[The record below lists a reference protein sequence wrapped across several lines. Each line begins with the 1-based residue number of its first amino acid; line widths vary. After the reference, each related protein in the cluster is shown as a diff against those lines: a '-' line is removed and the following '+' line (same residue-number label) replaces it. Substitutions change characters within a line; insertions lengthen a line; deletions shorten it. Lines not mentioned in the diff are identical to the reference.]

1 MGVSSTKFRQALQRG
16 EENEAMNLF
25 IRYPTL
31 KRAVRLNRSFG
42 PNHGNNTAVHY
53 VCAHAMK
60 QLLQDLLSEG
70 ANPLS
75 KNSTGQTA
83 FHLVCKAKGDDASRR
98 YECLKLLLTWLNDNE
113 GNEPVSKLTIEQV
126 IDEDKNS
133 PLHYA
138 ANSGLLDCVKEL
150 VTNGA
155 PIYLENNEGQTACD
169 IAVKKNFRE
178 IAEFLETKMVF
189 NESTGS
195 DDEEIIPVD
204 DNFTQSQCGLGAK
217 ELQETKDKLLVQM
230 ADMLQISLSMAE
242 GLLRYF
248 DWSRESLLEAWID
261 DPIAACEKA
270 GVTPSQES
278 EIENSLVDDQP
289 NENYECTIC
298 YETLD
303 VEMFSVSVPCGHK
316 FCTSCWKSYLSLKIS
331 DGDISNIKCP
341 SFRCSCLVPVDVIES
356 VVPKDVAKKYGR
368 FNIQAFVDSN
378 PNLKWCPFPHCD
390 NAVQLPEHQS
400 REYSIGAGAMSETV
414 PLIVDCGNEHYFCWH
429 CMEQSHEPSTCEGWK
444 RWLEAIEEIL
454 PKLPKDDLKECPET
468 ERVANSLW
476 LITNS
481 KPCPKCS
488 SPIQKNEGCNH
499 IKCTKCKHEF
509 CWVCLE
515 PWKKHNSSTGGYFR
529 CNRYEVVR
537 NVKEKVLEKTQSI
550 NEEHKK
556 VEELNHFLHYYSRFK
571 NHENSY
577 KLEEPLLKSAK
588 DKMVALAIAAES
600 AQSSA
605 SSSPSTS
612 QPDTSF
618 VEDAIRKLLKAR
630 RVLRASYGYG
640 FFLGRNEQKKI
651 IFELMQTELEEA
663 TESLSQMVARPY
675 LRTPRTRIIS
685 AAQLTHRKRDDFLLA
700 LSRGLIPPDDS
711 PRAKRARYNYL
722 KRYNAVLE
730 EDSDE
735 EFLFE
740 EEPSLQLQKL
750 IETTLKLNHDR
761 QSDDRERRRRRRDV
775 AHETLEYL
783 NRDENEDSPDI
794 EQRRLGTSR
803 MLLAQE
809 TADLQKAIELSYYDM
824 RSTNESTG
832 PETSSE
838 VDEDFKLAMELYAQ
852 ESESDSGHN
861 TML

>member
-16 EENEAMNLF
+16 EEEEAMNLF
-25 IRYPTL
+25 IRHPNL

-42 PNHGNNTAVHY
+42 PNFSHNTAIHY
-53 VCAHAMK
+53 VSIHAMK

-70 ANPLS
+70 ANPLL
-75 KNSTGQTA
+75 KNSAGQTA
-83 FHLVCKAKGDDASRR
+83 FHLVCDRKDNAFRR
-98 YECLKLLLTWLNDNE
+98 YESLKLLLTWLNESEENE
-113 GNEPVSKLTIEQV
+113 TASKLTIEQV
-126 IDEDKNS
+126 VDEGTNS

-138 ANSGLLDCVKEL
+138 ANTGLLDCVKEL
-150 VTNGA
+150 VSNGA
-155 PIYLENNEGQTACD
+155 PIYLENNEGLTACD

-189 NESTGS
+189 NEAAGLE
-195 DDEEIIPVD
+195 DEEIIPVD
-204 DNFTQSQCGLGAK
+204 DKLQCGLGTK
-217 ELQETKDKLLVQM
+217 ELQETKDKLLVQT
-230 ADMLQISLSMAE
+230 ADMLQISLFMAE

-248 DWSRESLLEAWID
+248 DWSRESLLEAWMD
-261 DPIAACEKA
+261 DPITACEKA

-278 EIENSLVDDQP
+278 ENDNSLQDSQP
-289 NENYECTIC
+289 NAKCECTIC
-298 YETLD
+298 CESFD
-303 VEMFSVSVPCGHK
+303 VEIFSVFVPCGHK
-316 FCTSCWKSYLSLKIS
+316 FCTPCWKSYLSLKII

-341 SFRCSCLVPVDVIES
+341 SFKCTCLVPVDVIES

-368 FNIQAFVDSN
+368 FDIKAFVDAN
-378 PNLKWCPFPHCD
+378 PNLKWCPFPQCD
-390 NAVQLPEHQS
+390 NAVQLPNHQS
-400 REYSIGAGAMSETV
+400 REYVVGAGAVSETA
-414 PLIVDCGNEHYFCWH
+414 PLVVDCGNEHYFCWY

-444 RWLEAIEEIL
+444 RWLDAIKEIL
-454 PKLPKDDLKECPET
+454 PKLPKQDIKECPET

-529 CNRYEVVR
+529 CNRYEIVR
-537 NVKEKVLEKTQSI
+537 DVQEKVLEKAQTIS
-550 NEEHKK
+550 NEHRR

-612 QPDTSF
+612 QPDTRF

-640 FFLGRNEQKKI
+640 FFLGRNQQKKI

-663 TESLSQMVARPY
+663 TENLSQMVARPY
-675 LRTPRTRIIS
+675 LRTPRSRIIS
-685 AAQLTHRKRDDFLLA
+685 AAQLTHRKRADFLLA

-722 KRYNAVLE
+722 KRYNAVLQ

-740 EEPSLQLQKL
+740 EEPSIQLQRL
-750 IETTLKLNHDR
+750 IETTLKLNQDR
-761 QSDDRERRRRRRDV
+761 DHEPDDSTEPRKSDITQ
-775 AHETLEYL
+775 ETLEYL
-783 NRDENEDSPDI
+783 HPGNSEDNADI
-794 EQRRLGTSR
+794 GQRRLGTSR

-809 TADLQKAIELSYYDM
+809 SADLQKAIELSYSDM
-824 RSTNESTG
+824 KSANDSRGS
-832 PETSSE
+832 ETSS
-838 VDEDFKLAMELYAQ
+838 DMDADFRYAMELYAQ
-852 ESESDSGHN
+852 ESELNTDHN